1 MGEKIPAS
9 GPSRLTTAYSL
20 VPSGISPLP
29 ESQVRIQAG
38 LADRYRIERE
48 LGSGGMAT
56 VYLAEDLRHRRRVAI
71 KVLHPELS
79 AVLGPERFLREIE
92 LTASLQ
98 HPHIL
103 PLFDSGAADGLL
115 YYVMP
120 YVEGETLRSRLAR
133 ESQLSVADAV
143 RIAGD
148 VADALEYAHKRGVIH
163 RDIKPE
169 NILLHEGRPQVADFG
184 IALAVQQ
191 AGGGRMTHTGI
202 SLGTPQYMAPE
213 QALGEK
219 FVDARADIYALGVV
233 TYEML
238 AGEPPFTGPSVQA
251 IVAKV
256 MSEAPV
262 PLSTQRRT
270 VAPHVEAAVMTALEK
285 LPADRFASAA
295 DFARALRNESG
306 ATTASWPSAG
316 GGSAARRPARSR
328 FLTATLVAGGAAVG
342 AVAVWLGRPPRQAEP
357 AAAIRFEIPADSA
370 HPIELNC
377 CAAIFAIS
385 PDGRTVV
392 FQSREPGDSLHSL
405 YARELSSVGR
415 RPIAGTR
422 GFPRGPFFSPDG
434 LQLGFQT
441 IRSLRTVPLAGGEAT
456 TVTQLPPGFFGGGTW
471 TNDGRI
477 IFATRSLFAVDA
489 RGGAPQL
496 LVSPDSAGGE
506 REFHM
511 PHFIAGANAV
521 LFAVTYEGKPPEVR
535 ILWLGNKRVK
545 PITPGVSPSYVVAGS
560 WLLVVRADGQLDAL
574 PFDPESGDT
583 TGAPLRLAEGITL
596 QSPVAAYAEYAAS
609 PGGTIVRA
617 APVSL
622 GRGPVLQV
630 IDERGI
636 PERLPLP
643 IQAEHL
649 DQPRISPD
657 GRRLAIVAAD
667 AATQL
672 HSIFVYDFGSRAAVR
687 LTSSG
692 DRYLSSW
699 TSDGDSL
706 ITVTR
711 DGLLTIMPADRSG
724 AERELGTL
732 KGWTGIRTLTVR
744 GPWVAFGGTA
754 ASGAMVDLGVFRRDS
769 AGAPRVYAA
778 SILADDDPAIS
789 PDGKWLAYDANDT
802 GRSQVYV
809 SALPQAAKRISVSED
824 GGIEPRWSRDGRV
837 LYYRKDDRIM
847 AVSVALGPT
856 FQITGRR
863 EVARLGA
870 LVSRGDWDI
879 DPTRPR
885 AFWVESAILGR
896 TPLLVELNVLPAK
909 SAR

>member
-1 MGEKIPAS
+1 
-9 GPSRLTTAYSL
+9 
-20 VPSGISPLP
+20 
-29 ESQVRIQAG
+29 
-38 LADRYRIERE
+38 
-48 LGSGGMAT
+48 MAT

-120 YVEGETLRSRLAR
+120 YIEGETLRSRLAR
-133 ESQLSVADAV
+133 ENQLSVANAV

-148 VADALEYAHKRGVIH
+148 VADALEYAHKRGVVH

-191 AGGGRMTHTGI
+191 AGGSRMTHTGM

-219 FVDARADIYALGVV
+219 VVDARADIYALGVV

-238 AGEPPFTGPSVQA
+238 AGEPPFTGASVQA

-256 MSEAPV
+256 MNDAAV
-262 PLSTQRRT
+262 PLSTQRRSVT
-270 VAPHVEAAVMTALEK
+270 PELEATVMTALEK
-285 LPADRFASAA
+285 LPADRFATAA
-295 DFARALRNESG
+295 DFARALRNEPG
-306 ATTASWPSAG
+306 ATAVSWPSAG
-316 GGSAARRPARSR
+316 GGRTAPRPAR
-328 FLTATLVAGGAAVG
+328 LLPIAGLVAGGAALG
-342 AVAVWLGRPPRQAEP
+342 AVAGWLGRPRQHAEP
-357 AAAIRFEIPADSA
+357 MAAIRFEIPADSA

-392 FQSREPGDSLHSL
+392 FQSREPEDTLHGL
-405 YARELSSVGR
+405 YARELSSVAR
-415 RPIAGTR
+415 RPIAGTA

-434 LQLGFQT
+434 SQLGFQT
-441 IRSLRTVPLAGGEAT
+441 VRSIRTVPLMGGEAI
-456 TVTQLPPGFFGGGTW
+456 TVTQLPPGFYAGGTW

-489 RGGAPQL
+489 RGGTPQL
-496 LVSPDSAGGE
+496 LISPDSARGE

-521 LFAVTYEGKPPEVR
+521 LFGVTYEGKSPEVR
-535 ILWLGNKRVK
+535 MLWLGNRRVK
-545 PITPGVSPSYVVAGS
+545 SITLGVTPSYVVPGS
-560 WLLVVRADGQLDAL
+560 WLLVVRADGRLDAL

-583 TGAPLRLAEGITL
+583 TGAPVRLAEGVQL

-609 PGGTIVRA
+609 PGGTIVRV
-617 APVSL
+617 APVSS
-622 GRGPVLQV
+622 GRGPVVQV
-630 IDERGI
+630 GNGRGV
-636 PERLPLP
+636 PEALRLP

-667 AATQL
+667 ASTQL
-672 HSIFVYDFGSRAAVR
+672 HSIFVYDFGSLSAVR
-687 LTSSG
+687 LTASG
-692 DRYLSSW
+692 DRFLSSW

-706 ITVTR
+706 MTVTR
-711 DGLLTIMPADRSG
+711 DGLLTIMPADRSD

-732 KGWTGIRTLTVR
+732 KGWTGIRSLNVR
-744 GPWVAFGGTA
+744 GAWVAFGGTA

-769 AGAPRVYAA
+769 AGSPRVYAA

-809 SALPQAAKRISVSED
+809 SALPQAARRIPVSED
-824 GGIEPRWSRDGRV
+824 GGIEPRWSRDGRE
-837 LYYRKDDRIM
+837 LYYRKDDRII
-847 AVSVALGPT
+847 AATLAPGAA

-863 EVARLGA
+863 EVAKFSVPVA
-870 LVSRGDWDI
+870 RGDWDI

-885 AFWVESAILGR
+885 TFWVESAILGR
-896 TPLLVELNVLPAK
+896 TPLLVELNVLPRK
-909 SAR
+909 LAR